1 MILALLFALLSGS
14 ADSAMQSIIDQLAR
28 RIDTVVTDK
37 AERKPLQA
45 IVDKA
50 GDTTKSF
57 EKSRRKIHDQWV
69 DLGKD
74 KSATAAQYE
83 VLFATLRQEN
93 DAYQREMI
101 RHRFA
106 LRDRLS
112 RSDWEKIY
120 PPAP

>member
-28 RIDTVVTDK
+28 RIDAVVTDR
-37 AERKPLQA
+37 AERRPLQA

-74 KSATAAQYE
+74 KRATGAQYE
-83 VLFATLRQEN
+83 ALFASLRQEN

-106 LRDRLS
+106 LRERLS

-120 PPAP
+120 PPTP

>member
-45 IVDKA
+45 IVDMA
-50 GDTTKSF
+50 GDTTNSF

-69 DLGKD
+69 DLGRD

-83 VLFATLRQEN
+83 ALFATLRQEN